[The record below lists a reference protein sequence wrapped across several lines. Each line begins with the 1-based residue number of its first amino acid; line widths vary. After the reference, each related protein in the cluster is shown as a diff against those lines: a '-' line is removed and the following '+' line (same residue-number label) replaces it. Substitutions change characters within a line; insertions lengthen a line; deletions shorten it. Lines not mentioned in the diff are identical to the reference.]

1 MNVHEIEAI
10 DVHAHYGTFCREGD
24 NYELINRFLSEGPER
39 VVERARLANTCLTIV
54 SPSRAL
60 FPRFHGD
67 PVGGN
72 EEAEQVVTE
81 YPELR
86 QWVVIDPFCPET
98 YNQAER
104 ILQQPTCV
112 GIKIHPEEHGYPIKE
127 QGQAMFEFAAKHRA
141 IVLTHTGGENSLP
154 EDFVPFAN
162 DFPEIQLILAHIG
175 CTIDNDLGH
184 QVRAVQQS
192 KHGNMFTDTSSA
204 QSIMPGLI
212 EWAVKEIGAERI
224 LYGSDSPVYFAPM
237 QRTRIDQAEIDDAD
251 KKRILRDNAVT
262 LFKMT
267 I

>member
-1 MNVHEIEAI
+1 MNVCEIEAI
-10 DVHAHYGTFCREGD
+10 DVHAHYGTFHREGD
-24 NYELINRFLSEGPER
+24 NYELINRFMSEGPDR
-39 VVERARLANTCLTIV
+39 VVERARKANTCLTIV

-86 QWVVIDPFCPET
+86 QWVVVHPLSPET
-98 YNQAER
+98 YVQAER

-127 QGQAMFEFAAKHRA
+127 HGRAIFEFAAKHRA
-141 IVLTHTGGENSLP
+141 VMLTHTGGENSLP

-162 DFPEIQLILAHIG
+162 DFPEVQLILAHIG
-175 CTIDNDLGH
+175 CTIDIDPGH

-192 KHGNMFTDTSSA
+192 RHGNMFADTSSA
-204 QSIMPGLI
+204 QSIIPGLI
-212 EWAVKEIGAERI
+212 EWAVKEIGPERV
-224 LYGSDSPVYFAPM
+224 LYGSDTPVYFAPM
-237 QRTRIDQAEIDDAD
+237 QRTRINQAEMDEAD
-251 KKRILRDNAVT
+251 KILILRDNAVK
-262 LFKMT
+262 LFKLT